1 MEYIAA
7 KDVWCDEAKLPMAV
21 HAFVCRKNGQI
32 FMIVNSA
39 LSDEAK
45 KEAIEHEL
53 DHIEENDL
61 YSEEDATL
69 IEEKRNVHKKAP
81 KR

>member
-1 MEYIAA
+1 MEYIAE
-7 KDVWCDEAKLPMAV
+7 KDVWCEEAKLPMAV
-21 HAFVCRKNGQI
+21 HSFVCRKNGQI
-32 FMIVNSA
+32 FMIVNSE

-61 YSEEDATL
+61 SSEEPAVE
-69 IEEKRNVHKKAP
+69 IERRRK
-81 KR
+81 